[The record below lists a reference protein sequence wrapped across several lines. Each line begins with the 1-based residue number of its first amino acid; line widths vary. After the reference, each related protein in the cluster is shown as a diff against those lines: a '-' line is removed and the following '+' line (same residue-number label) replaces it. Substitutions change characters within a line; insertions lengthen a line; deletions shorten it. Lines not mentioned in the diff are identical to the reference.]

1 MVPLPMTPNFPNIN
15 ILMDR
20 LLFCSFVKVHIG
32 LKVIAHKAFNSM
44 NMKSIKTFIHNIN
57 INIIGD
63 QIMQNYLPSDIKS
76 PALRKIYYDV
86 QKTLEDRYEK
96 ALKVTHDKNTRR
108 KLTEQFNAEIK
119 DAINY
124 YVNLC

>member
-32 LKVIAHKAFNSM
+32 LKVIAPKTFNSM
-44 NMKSIKTFIHNIN
+44 NVKSIKTFIHNIN

-63 QIMQNYLPSDIKS
+63 QTMQNYLPSDIKS
-76 PALRKIYYDV
+76 PALREMYYSV
-86 QKTLEDRYEK
+86 QKSLEDRYEK
-96 ALKVTHDKNTRR
+96 ALKAAPDKNARR
-108 KLTEQFNAEIK
+108 KLTRQFNAKIKEI
-119 DAINY
+119 ISY